1 MRNHDWT
8 EEELK
13 KIIELRDAIHTKKNC
28 EAGRH
33 VAREFDL
40 LCVYCGVDTLKKQ
53 EKGEK

>member
-1 MRNHDWT
+1 VRNHDWT

-13 KIIELRDAIHTKKNC
+13 KIIELRDAIYTKKNC

-53 EKGEK
+53 GKGEK